1 MGLIR
6 RNPAITPFLLLAP
19 GLIWLAAF
27 YVAPNVQMFA
37 SSFWNGT
44 LEGGFSFSL
53 SNWTNYPDALTKYQ
67 EQYLRSIEYGFV
79 ATLLCFAIAF
89 PLAYFI
95 AFKGGRARN
104 VLLFLV
110 VAPFFTSYLLRTI
123 GWRTILGDDSIILGP
138 LKAIGFVAPEA
149 RILDT
154 PIAVI
159 AGIAYNF
166 IPFMILPIYVSLE
179 KIDRRLIEAAQDL
192 YASGWG
198 SFRRVTLPLAIPGIF
213 AGSLLTFIPA
223 IGDFINA
230 ELLGNPGTS
239 MIGNVIQRQ
248 FLVVRDYPTA
258 AALSFMLMVL
268 ILAGVALYA
277 RLLGTEELTSTAI

>member
-1 MGLIR
+1 
-6 RNPAITPFLLLAP
+6 LAP
-19 GLIWLAAF
+19 GLTWLASF
-27 YVAPNVQMFA
+27 YLAPNIQMFA
-37 SSFWNGT
+37 SSFWSGT
-44 LEGGFSFSL
+44 LESGFSFSL
-53 SNWTNYPDALTKYQ
+53 ANWVNYPNALGTYQ
-67 EQYLRSIEYGFV
+67 EQYVRSIQYGFA

-95 AFKGGRARN
+95 AFRAGRARSI
-104 VLLFLV
+104 LLFLV

-138 LKAIGFVAPEA
+138 LKSIGLIDPSA
-149 RILDT
+149 RFLDT
-154 PIAVI
+154 PFSVI

-166 IPFMILPIYVSLE
+166 VPFMILPIYVSLE
-179 KIDRRLIEAAQDL
+179 KIDRRLLEAAQDL
-192 YASGWG
+192 YASSWG
-198 SFRRVTLPLAIPGIF
+198 AFRRITLPLAIPGIF

-230 ELLGNPGTS
+230 ELLGNPGTT

-258 AALSFMLMVL
+258 AALSFMLMLL
-268 ILAGVALYA
+268 ILAGVALYG
-277 RLLGTEELTSTAI
+277 RLLGTEELTSKAI

>member
-1 MGLIR
+1 
-6 RNPAITPFLLLAP
+6 
-19 GLIWLAAF
+19 
-27 YVAPNVQMFA
+27 MFA
-37 SSFWNGT
+37 SSFWSGT
-44 LEGGFSFSL
+44 LESGFTFSL
-53 SNWTNYPDALTKYQ
+53 ANWVSYPNALGTYQ
-67 EQYLRSIEYGFV
+67 EQYVRSIQYGFA

-95 AFKGGRARN
+95 AFRAGRARS

-123 GWRTILGDDSIILGP
+123 GWRTILGDESIVLGP
-138 LKAIGFVAPEA
+138 LKSLGIIDQSA

-154 PIAVI
+154 PFSVV

-179 KIDRRLIEAAQDL
+179 KIDRRLLEAAQDL
-192 YASGWG
+192 YASSWG
-198 SFRRVTLPLAIPGIF
+198 AFRRITLPLAVPGIF

-230 ELLGNPGTS
+230 ELLGNPGTA

-268 ILAGVALYA
+268 ILAGVTLYG
-277 RLLGTEELTSTAI
+277 RLLGTEELTSKAI

>member
-1 MGLIR
+1 MRIFR
-6 RNPAITPFLLLAP
+6 SQPALVPTLLLVP
-19 GLIWLAAF
+19 GLIWLGSF
-27 YVAPNVQMFA
+27 YLAPNLQMFA
-37 SSFWNGT
+37 SSFWSGT
-44 LEGGFSFSL
+44 LEGGFTFSL
-53 SNWTNYPDALTKYQ
+53 ANWVNYPNALGTYQ
-67 EQYLRSIEYGFV
+67 EQYIRSIQYGFA

-89 PLAYFI
+89 PLAYYI
-95 AFKGGRARN
+95 AFKAGRARS

-123 GWRTILGDDSIILGP
+123 GWRTILGDESIVLGP
-138 LKAIGFVAPEA
+138 LKSLGLIDEGA

-154 PIAVI
+154 PFSVV

-179 KIDRRLIEAAQDL
+179 KIDRRLLEAAQDL
-192 YASGWG
+192 YASSWG
-198 SFRRVTLPLAIPGIF
+198 AFRRITLPLAIPGIF

-230 ELLGNPGTS
+230 ELLGNPETA

-258 AALSFMLMVL
+258 AALSFMLMLL
-268 ILAGVALYA
+268 ILAGVTLYG
-277 RLLGTEELTSTAI
+277 RLLGTEELTSKAI

>member
-1 MGLIR
+1 MTG
-6 RNPAITPFLLLAP
+6 
-19 GLIWLAAF
+19 
-27 YVAPNVQMFA
+27 VQ
-37 SSFWNGT
+37 T
-44 LEGGFSFSL
+44 C
-53 SNWTNYPDALTKYQ
+53 AL
-67 EQYLRSIEYGFV
+67 
-79 ATLLCFAIAF
+79 
-89 PLAYFI
+89 
-95 AFKGGRARN
+95 
-104 VLLFLV
+104 
-110 VAPFFTSYLLRTI
+110 
-123 GWRTILGDDSIILGP
+123 
-138 LKAIGFVAPEA
+138 
-149 RILDT
+149 
-154 PIAVI
+154 PIF
-159 AGIAYNF
+159 AYNF

-230 ELLGNPGTS
+230 ELLGNPGTT

>member
-6 RNPAITPFLLLAP
+6 RHPALVPILLLAP
-19 GLIWLAAF
+19 GLTWLVSF
-27 YVAPNVQMFA
+27 YLAPNIQMFA

-44 LEGGFSFSL
+44 LESGFSFSL
-53 SNWTNYPDALTKYQ
+53 ANWVNYPNALNTYQ
-67 EQYLRSIEYGFV
+67 EQYVRSIQYGFA
-79 ATLLCFAIAF
+79 ATILCFAIAF

-95 AFKGGRARN
+95 AFRAGRARSI
-104 VLLFLV
+104 LLFLV

-138 LKAIGFVAPEA
+138 LKAIGLADPSA
-149 RILDT
+149 RFLDT
-154 PIAVI
+154 PFSVI

-166 IPFMILPIYVSLE
+166 VPFMILPIYVSLE
-179 KIDRRLIEAAQDL
+179 KIDRRLLEAAQDL
-192 YASGWG
+192 YASSWG
-198 SFRRVTLPLAIPGIF
+198 AFRRVTLPLAIPGIF

-230 ELLGNPGTS
+230 ELLGNPGTT
-239 MIGNVIQRQ
+239 MVGNVIQRQ

-277 RLLGTEELTSTAI
+277 RLLGTEELTSKAI

>member
-1 MGLIR
+1 MRIFR
-6 RNPAITPFLLLAP
+6 SQPALVPTLLLVP
-19 GLIWLAAF
+19 GLIWLGSF
-27 YVAPNVQMFA
+27 YLAPNLQMFA
-37 SSFWNGT
+37 SSFWSGT
-44 LEGGFSFSL
+44 LEGGFTFSL
-53 SNWTNYPDALTKYQ
+53 ANWVNYPNALGTYQ
-67 EQYLRSIEYGFV
+67 EQYIRSIQYGFA

-89 PLAYFI
+89 PLAYYI
-95 AFKGGRARN
+95 AFKAGRARS

-123 GWRTILGDDSIILGP
+123 GWRTILGDESVVLGP
-138 LKAIGFVAPEA
+138 LKSLGLIDEGA

-154 PIAVI
+154 PFSVV

-179 KIDRRLIEAAQDL
+179 KIDRRLLEAAQDL
-192 YASGWG
+192 YASSWG
-198 SFRRVTLPLAIPGIF
+198 AFRRITLPLAIPGIF

-230 ELLGNPGTS
+230 ELLGNPETA

-258 AALSFMLMVL
+258 AALSFMLMLL
-268 ILAGVALYA
+268 ILAGVTLYG
-277 RLLGTEELTSTAI
+277 RLLGTEELTSKAI